1 MPGDI
6 RNFKKIFTIN
16 RQHALTYQDLCVRK
30 STLTGCHQQCLTTMR
45 SAVQDRAG
53 SVLVL
58 TALTIPVLLL
68 LIGFAADFGFAS
80 YLNQRLARAADTAVL
95 SAVSQSA
102 ATAVGGYGNTA
113 WLQTYGNS
121 IFAENIKQLPI
132 KNVNATVSVVSDGN
146 GGVIATA
153 SYNYSVKAL
162 FGGVTGISLFP
173 VSGSVQA
180 VAKPLTYVN
189 YYILVDGSQ
198 SMGIA
203 TTQTD
208 MINLY
213 NRVIAY
219 NNGSGGESGCV
230 FGCHVKAPGQ
240 SYTNEYLAHS
250 ISPAITLRI
259 DSAVQAIQNIINTA
273 ASTVGSTKNIKF
285 GIYVIQADPSSGT
298 YLKTIQSP
306 TSDYTAANTAAG
318 TITLGNNISAGR
330 GDTDY
335 VNELSAF
342 NAILPAAGSGA
353 SAASPQNFVFLITDG
368 VTDTYVPACTS
379 GHCTGTLDSTKCTAL
394 KNKATVGVIY
404 TTYMPIQN
412 NPNNPTGYEGNYV
425 NLVQPFSTQIA
436 PALQACATSSDY
448 YFEANYG
455 SEIVNAMRALFNK
468 SLPTSAR
475 LQQ

>member
-1 MPGDI
+1 M
-6 RNFKKIFTIN
+6 
-16 RQHALTYQDLCVRK
+16 
-30 STLTGCHQQCLTTMR
+30 
-45 SAVQDRAG
+45 
-53 SVLVL
+53 
-58 TALTIPVLLL
+58 TAIATPLLL
-68 LIGFAADFGFAS
+68 LVIGFAADFGFAS
-80 YLNQRLARAADTAVL
+80 YVNQRLARAADTAVL

-102 ATAVGGYGNTA
+102 ATAVGGYGNIS

-121 IFAENIKQLPI
+121 IFNENIKQLPI
-132 KNVNATVSVVSDGN
+132 KNVNTALSVVSDGN

-153 SYNYSVKAL
+153 SYNYSVKSL
-162 FGGVTGISLFP
+162 FGGVTGVSLFP
-173 VSGSVQA
+173 ISGSVQA
-180 VAKPLTYVN
+180 AAKPLTYVN
-189 YYILVDGSQ
+189 YYILVDASQ

-203 TTQTD
+203 TTQAD
-208 MINLY
+208 MVNLY
-213 NRVIAY
+213 NRVVAY

-240 SYTNEYLAHS
+240 SYTNEYLAHN

-259 DSAVQAIQNIINTA
+259 DSAVQAIQSIISTA

-285 GIYVIQADPSSGT
+285 GLYVVQADPSSGT
-298 YLKTIQSP
+298 YLTTIQSP
-306 TSDYTAANTAAG
+306 TSDYATANTAAG

-342 NAILPAAGSGA
+342 NTMLPAAGSGA

-368 VTDTYVPACTS
+368 VTDTYVPSCKS
-379 GHCTGTLDSTKCTAL
+379 GHCTGTIDSTKCTAL
-394 KNKATVGVIY
+394 KSKATVGVIY

-425 NLVQPFSTQIA
+425 TLVQPFSSQIA

-455 SEIVNAMRALFNK
+455 SEIVNAMQALFNK